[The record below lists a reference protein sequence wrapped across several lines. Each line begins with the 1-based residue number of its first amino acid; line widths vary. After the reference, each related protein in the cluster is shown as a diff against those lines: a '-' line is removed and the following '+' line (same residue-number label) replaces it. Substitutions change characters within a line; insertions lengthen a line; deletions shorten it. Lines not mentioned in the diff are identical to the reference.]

1 MSRKDPLASPPT
13 VIHSQ
18 APVSRGPILPGHSL
32 PLKKGSLPGCPAPAC
47 WASEVP
53 YPNTF
58 PARRPLLSMF
68 VPLLHLRLS
77 PGPRIHR
84 RGSFSLS
91 VLRSVW
97 CFRGEQI
104 QGYVLIPGCLL
115 TQNVAFTHSFIHS
128 YIHHVLSLMV
138 DIDGGYRN

>member
-18 APVSRGPILPGHSL
+18 VPFSRGLILPGPSL
-32 PLKKGSLPGCPAPAC
+32 PLKKGPLPGCPAPAC

-53 YPNTF
+53 HPNTF
-58 PARRPLLSMF
+58 PASRPLMLMF
-68 VPLLHLRLS
+68 VPLQHLHLS
-77 PGPRIHR
+77 PGPRIDR

-97 CFRGEQI
+97 CFRCKQI
-104 QGYVLIPGCLL
+104 QGYVLILGCLL
-115 TQNVAFTHSFIHS
+115 TQNVAFIHSFIHS
-128 YIHHVLSLMV
+128 PRAQPY
-138 DIDGGYRN
+138 DRY